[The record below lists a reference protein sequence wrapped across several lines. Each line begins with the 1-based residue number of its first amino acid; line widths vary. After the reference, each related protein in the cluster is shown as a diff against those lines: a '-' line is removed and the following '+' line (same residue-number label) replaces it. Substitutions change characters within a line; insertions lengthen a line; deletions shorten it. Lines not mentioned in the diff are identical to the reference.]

1 MEEVVLGFTTKPG
14 LFYRKALLG
23 AAKEEGLKLH
33 TKLNKK
39 LSHGTKKG
47 KARDVLEHG
56 LLMEIFYNRAHRA
69 YL

>member
-39 LSHGTKKG
+39 LSHGTKK
-47 KARDVLEHG
+47 
-56 LLMEIFYNRAHRA
+56 
-69 YL
+69 